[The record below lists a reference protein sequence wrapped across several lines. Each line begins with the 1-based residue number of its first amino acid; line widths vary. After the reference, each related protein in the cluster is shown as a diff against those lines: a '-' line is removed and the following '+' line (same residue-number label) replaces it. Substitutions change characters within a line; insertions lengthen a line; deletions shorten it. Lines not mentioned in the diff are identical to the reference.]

1 MRDIFKI
8 EEKPFNLRHKFL
20 VKSNNVRSV
29 NYGTN
34 ATYFA
39 GP

>member
-8 EEKPFNLRHKFL
+8 EEKPFNRHKCL
-20 VKSNNVRSV
+20 VKSNNVNSV